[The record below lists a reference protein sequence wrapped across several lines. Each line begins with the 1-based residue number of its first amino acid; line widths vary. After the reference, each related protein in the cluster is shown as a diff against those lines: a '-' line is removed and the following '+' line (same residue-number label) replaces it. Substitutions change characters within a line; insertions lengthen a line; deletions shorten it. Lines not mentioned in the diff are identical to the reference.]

1 MSIIHLNDA
10 DFAAA
15 IAEGV
20 TLVDFRAD
28 WCGPCKML
36 TPVIEELAAENSA
49 GVKFAD
55 LDTDANERTALAYG
69 ITAIPTVI
77 VFRDGEETA
86 RLRGVQPK
94 EAYETAISAK

>member
-1 MSIIHLNDA
+1 MSITHLNDA
-10 DFAAA
+10 NFAAA

-20 TLVDFRAD
+20 TLVDFWAD

-36 TPVIEELAAENSA
+36 APVIEELAVEDKT
-49 GVKFAD
+49 GTKFAKV
-55 LDTDANERTALAYG
+55 DTDANERTALAYG

-77 VFRDGEETA
+77 VFRDGSEVA

-94 EAYETAISAK
+94 SAYVDALA